1 MKSFPHVQAMGV
13 LGRILKVDMNLNY
26 SDMKSFPHVQG
37 FKNMQQG
44 GPLVDRPR
52 NFDEEGRRIRKQE
65 KKNFSTGE
73 NLSVGTSI
81 LSLFANLCN
90 ILSFDLCLTFTFCE
104 P

>member
-1 MKSFPHVQAMGV
+1 MKSFPHVQAMEV

-52 NFDEEGRRIRKQE
+52 NFDEEGRKIRKQE
-65 KKNFSTGE
+65 KKLWYRREPLGRYKY
-73 NLSVGTSI
+73 
-81 LSLFANLCN
+81 
-90 ILSFDLCLTFTFCE
+90 TFTFL
-104 P
+104 PIFVIF